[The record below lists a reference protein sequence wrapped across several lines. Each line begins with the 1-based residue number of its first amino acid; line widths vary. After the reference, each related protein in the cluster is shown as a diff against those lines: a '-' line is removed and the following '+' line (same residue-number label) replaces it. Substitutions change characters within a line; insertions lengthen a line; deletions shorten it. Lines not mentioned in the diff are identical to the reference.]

1 MGIHFRMLKSLQVV
15 LLLLIFANFSLGA
28 GLKLEIQLK
37 PVKGEPITEPVKA
50 GATSTPTPAT
60 TASATQDQGEGSG
73 GSVNEEE
80 ANVVNATQNQGQ
92 EQPGK
97 TLSMAFRS
105 FGGEDKA
112 ECDYKCEGNQRCKHI
127 TKTSTSNGGTRTAMG
142 GCVGIKCVSVT
153 EECGPCFKKCK
164 DISQDIHCDYDCHF
178 GDNMCKH
185 TFTYPTGRSGYGT
198 CWRTNCKGE
207 TAECETCAQNCPN
220 IN

>member
-37 PVKGEPITEPVKA
+37 PVKGEPSSDPVKA
-50 GATSTPTPAT
+50 DTTSSPTPAT
-60 TASATQDQGEGSG
+60 TSATASATQDQGEASG

-105 FGGEDKA
+105 LGGEGK
-112 ECDYKCEGNQRCKHI
+112 QRCKHI
-127 TKTSTSNGGTRTAMG
+127 TKTSTSTATG
-142 GCVGIKCVSVT
+142 SCVGIKCSGVK

-185 TFTYPTGRSGYGT
+185 TFTYPTGKSGYGT

>member
-37 PVKGEPITEPVKA
+37 PVKGEPISDPVKA
-50 GATSTPTPAT
+50 STTSSA
-60 TASATQDQGEGSG
+60 TASATQDQGEASG

-127 TKTSTSNGGTRTAMG
+127 TKTSTSTATG
-142 GCVGIKCVSVT
+142 SCV
-153 EECGPCFKKCK
+153 
-164 DISQDIHCDYDCHF
+164 
-178 GDNMCKH
+178 
-185 TFTYPTGRSGYGT
+185 
-198 CWRTNCKGE
+198 
-207 TAECETCAQNCPN
+207 
-220 IN
+220 